1 MSLATELQAIIDK
14 ISEDEVLLYTFVN
27 GDINTVVNGAGGPYP
42 SLAKLTSDLSTAYTK
57 QEVDDFLALK
67 ATLESP
73 ALTGT
78 PTAPTQSPLD
88 NSTKIAT
95 TAYVDSSVGPS
106 DKGFFLTQ
114 AALVAEY
121 PTGQDGW
128 YAVVGETDTVWTWDS
143 DTTAWKNTDT
153 NSQGTVTSIGIT
165 DGNGI
170 TSSGGP
176 VTLSG
181 DITVG
186 LDTAT
191 QSTLAS
197 VAGKAPIADPTFTG
211 TATIPIADITTANI
225 TTANITTGNITTADI
240 TTANFNA
247 GAIDGG
253 ELSWNGQERTLNLV
267 TGVDTTIQVGQ
278 ELVLYAVN
286 KSGAT
291 IPNGSVVSISGSQGN
306 KPAIVLAQADTVANA
321 RKAIGVTT
329 ESILNNSSGFVTL
342 NGKVR
347 DLVLDDG
354 TYGLGQ
360 VVYLSSTVA
369 GGITNI
375 QPDISVELGH
385 VLANTTGGNTNGVIE
400 VQINNESAVHELE
413 QQVPHNSDS
422 VIICND
428 GDNIQ
433 DKYDEAATLTPN
445 GNPLSATNLASLI
458 VMGGTYGNIQTAAS
472 DLYVNIIGIGTVT
485 MGSLSL
491 NGASN
496 ANFATIDNLTLAYYE
511 DAGNYGIIK
520 NIICDSFSNFLINDG
535 LIENVKCDN
544 NFYMENNS
552 GIIDGIKTTS
562 GFEVN
567 ENSISGIIK
576 DVYATGNIDIN
587 DNFGTVDNVNSTS
600 IFSNSLNS
608 SIIKNCSASSFLT
621 GYMLNDGTIDNC
633 HSTGTTSYAF
643 GGSWNSENYGT
654 IKNCTAAGQFSF
666 GQQYENSVTENCVGG
681 DKAFA
686 ASSSQIQF
694 DVNGFGVKGTY
705 RNCTAGVKSF
715 FGANETSGIK
725 TVQANFYNCTAGANS
740 FGFVNFGGAETHF
753 SGKAIGC
760 TSGNNGFFRAITGS
774 TKILDGAVIENCV
787 GGFNSFANGVNA
799 SNEGVILRCRVGTS
813 GANAFSV
820 TGTGKVRLCLDEDYN
835 EINLP

>member
-106 DKGFFLTQ
+106 DKGFFLTE

-197 VAGKAPIADPTFTG
+197 VADKAPIANPTFTG
-211 TATIPIADITTANI
+211 TATIPTADITTANI
-225 TTANITTGNITTADI
+225 TTGNITTANITTADI

-247 GAIDGG
+247 GAINGG

-267 TGVDTTIQVGQ
+267 TGEDTTIQVGQ
-278 ELVLYAVN
+278 ETVMYCRN
-286 KSGAT
+286 KTGAD
-291 IPNGSVVSISGSQGN
+291 ILNGQVVKIVGAQGN
-306 KPAIVLAQADTVANA
+306 TPNIELAIASTAEEAHQTV
-321 RKAIGVTT
+321 GVATQT
-329 ESILNNSSGFVTL
+329 ILGNNGTGFITL
-342 NGKVR
+342 VGKVR
-347 DLVLDDG
+347 GLDLRQLNG
-354 TYGLGQ
+354 FTEGGL
-360 VVYLSSTVA
+360 VYLSATTA
-369 GGITNI
+369 GALT
-375 QPDISVELGH
+375 PVKPE
-385 VLANTTGGNTNGVIE
+385 IE
-400 VQINNESAVHELE
+400 VEIGHALRLGENNGTLGVFINNEASVYELKQE
-413 QQVPHNSDS
+413 LLQQVPHNSDS

-428 GDNIQ
+428 GDDIQ
-433 DKYDEAATLTPN
+433 EKYDEAVA
-445 GNPLSATNLASLI
+445 LASGGLYGYADLI
-458 VMGGTYGNIQTAAS
+458 VMSGSYSGITGTGNNNVS
-472 DLYVNIIGIGTVT
+472 IIGVGNRDHIEIG
-485 MGSLSL
+485 G
-491 NGASN
+491 
-496 ANFATIDNLTLAYYE
+496 ITL
-511 DAGNYGIIK
+511 DQNYG
-520 NIICDSFSNFLINDG
+520 LIT
-535 LIENVKCDN
+535 NVKSNISITSNYADIKGVN
-544 NFYMENNS
+544 SSSSLDVLENY
-552 GIIDGIKTTS
+552 GTIEGIKTT
-562 GFEVN
+562 GYFVVT
-567 ENSISGIIK
+567 ENLISGIVK
-576 DVYATGNIDIN
+576 DVYATGNINII
-587 DNFGTVDNVNSTS
+587 DNYATVDNVNSTS
-600 IFSNSLNS
+600 SFSNALNN

-621 GYMLNDGTIDNC
+621 DYMLNDGTIDNC
-633 HSTGTTSYAF
+633 HSTGTTLGAF
-643 GGSWNSENYGT
+643 GGSWGSENYGT
-654 IKNCTAAGQFSF
+654 IKNCTAAGDFSY
-666 GQQYENSVTENCVGG
+666 GQQYEDSVTENCVGG

-686 ASSSQIQF
+686 ASSNQIFF
-694 DVNGFGVKGTY
+694 DVNGFGVRGTY

-715 FGANETSGIK
+715 FGANETGDII
-725 TVQANFYNCTAGANS
+725 TVDANFYNCTAGANS
-740 FGFVNFGGAETHF
+740 FGFVNFPNTETHF

-760 TSGNNGFFRAITGS
+760 TSGNNGFFRAFNGS
-774 TKILDGAVIENCV
+774 TKILNGAVIENCV

-799 SNEGVILRCRVGTS
+799 SNEGVILRCRVGTF
-813 GANAFSV
+813 GADAFSV
-820 TGTGKVRLCLDEDYN
+820 TGTGKVRLCLDASYN
-835 EINLP
+835 EVNLG

>member
-106 DKGFFLTQ
+106 DKGFFLTE

-197 VAGKAPIADPTFTG
+197 VADKAPIANPTFTG
-211 TATIPIADITTANI
+211 TATIPTADITTANI
-225 TTANITTGNITTADI
+225 TTGNITTANITTADI

-247 GAIDGG
+247 GAINGG

-400 VQINNESAVHELE
+400 VQINNESAVHEL
-413 QQVPHNSDS
+413 QQELLPLIAINTAKVGITTAQADAINTALQPTDPTLDS
-422 VIICND
+422 VT
-428 GDNIQ
+428 DNGATTRNNISVGNI
-433 DKYDEAATLTPN
+433 ATLHP
-445 GNPLSATNLASLI
+445 
-458 VMGGTYGNIQTAAS
+458 TAAS
-472 DLYVNIIGIGTVT
+472 NDNVATGLQSASIGGRKNNASGSRATTFGGRDNTVSGGDSTAVGGNTQKVIGNESEGIGSTNLDLFSKYTSAVGAANSTIGTLNGVAPNPEDLYQDE
-485 MGSLSL
+485 S
-491 NGASN
+491 
-496 ANFATIDNLTLAYYE
+496 
-511 DAGNYGIIK
+511 
-520 NIICDSFSNFLINDG
+520 
-535 LIENVKCDN
+535 
-544 NFYMENNS
+544 
-552 GIIDGIKTTS
+552 
-562 GFEVN
+562 
-567 ENSISGIIK
+567 
-576 DVYATGNIDIN
+576 YAKH
-587 DNFGTVDNVNSTS
+587 
-600 IFSNSLNS
+600 
-608 SIIKNCSASSFLT
+608 SIILGGENIEIQHAQ
-621 GYMLNDGTIDNC
+621 
-633 HSTGTTSYAF
+633 YAA
-643 GGSWNSENYGT
+643 T
-654 IKNCTAAGQFSF
+654 
-666 GQQYENSVTENCVGG
+666 VGG
-681 DKAFA
+681 DANTIETGHHRSVILGGTGITTDATDTVFVPSLNVGAGFKMPTGATDSYILTSNA
-686 ASSSQIQF
+686 TGAGTWQANEKVSS
-694 DVNGFGVKGTY
+694 D
-705 RNCTAGVKSF
+705 TAGE
-715 FGANETSGIK
+715 A
-725 TVQANFYNCTAGANS
+725 A
-740 FGFVNFGGAETHF
+740 
-753 SGKAIGC
+753 
-760 TSGNNGFFRAITGS
+760 GS
-774 TKILDGAVIENCV
+774 T
-787 GGFNSFANGVNA
+787 
-799 SNEGVILRCRVGTS
+799 
-813 GANAFSV
+813 SV
-820 TGTGKVRLCLDEDYN
+820 LNMVSLTQDQYN
-835 EINLP
+835 TALAEFPDTIKDTTLYIIKS